1 MPGRGSNL
9 PEACAIP
16 RSGVSFFARSNLLL
30 GLDYEQ
36 PVFVPQS
43 RHV

>member
-1 MPGRGSNL
+1 MVKYEG
-9 PEACAIP
+9 P
-16 RSGVSFFARSNLLL
+16 REGPLVRAATVVSRLIF
-30 GLDYEQ
+30 YEQ